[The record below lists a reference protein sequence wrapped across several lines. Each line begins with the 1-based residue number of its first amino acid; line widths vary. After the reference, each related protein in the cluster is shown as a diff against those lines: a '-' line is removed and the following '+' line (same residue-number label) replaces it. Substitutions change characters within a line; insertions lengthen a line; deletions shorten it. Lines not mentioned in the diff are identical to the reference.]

1 MPLPVFVISLP
12 STCTSLAVTL
22 TPTMSGFPVLVP
34 WIRQRF
40 TRVLAPLQMKPP
52 VDLQHETRLSAPL
65 SVTALVNTAPFRLR
79 LQIWIRALLTSRSP
93 A

>member
-1 MPLPVFVISLP
+1 M
-12 STCTSLAVTL
+12 L
-22 TPTMSGFPVLVP
+22 TPTMSGFPVPVP

-40 TRVLAPLQMKPP
+40 TRVPAPLQMKPP
-52 VDLQHETRLSAPL
+52 VDLQRETRLSAPL

-79 LQIWIRALLTSRSP
+79 LQIWIRALLTLRSP